1 MIFCRIF
8 AIGGYPSTAGRW
20 LLMKY
25 YWLQSATLVQTLFNL
40 CSKKWNC
47 RTRACLRTKH
57 KVQQPFQGLVLHLWP
72 PKKRPS
78 MTKKSTQ
85 KLPLDWKAIGQR
97 LPSHHKG
104 ADAATG
110 LTFSVVTNPLQ
121 HVTASN
127 AGKALHHCR
136 HGDVTSELSKHVDS
150 RRISRRF
157 TSHDWCTILKFLH
170 GTSSRLRSLE
180 PLGFPGD
187 AGCQPS
193 RCLLAPNARVNP
205 SHTPYG

>member
-1 MIFCRIF
+1 MMIFCRIF

-85 KLPLDWKAIGQR
+85 KTSPRLESHWSEVAKSPQRRWRSDWPHFLRRNQSTSARHRLKRRKGFAPLPTW
-97 LPSHHKG
+97 
-104 ADAATG
+104 
-110 LTFSVVTNPLQ
+110 
-121 HVTASN
+121 
-127 AGKALHHCR
+127 
-136 HGDVTSELSKHVDS
+136 
-150 RRISRRF
+150 
-157 TSHDWCTILKFLH
+157 WCNQWT
-170 GTSSRLRSLE
+170 
-180 PLGFPGD
+180 
-187 AGCQPS
+187 Q
-193 RCLLAPNARVNP
+193 
-205 SHTPYG
+205 